1 MKRAFDI
8 VLSAMGLLVLSVPGL
23 FIAARIVWEDGLPV
37 FFTQE
42 RVGKDG
48 KRFKLFKF
56 RTMYRNAERQGQI
69 TVGSRDPRITPSGFW
84 LRKYKLDEFPQLLNV
99 LKGEMSLVGPRPE
112 VPRYVQLYSDEQRRV
127 LTIKPGI
134 TDWASI
140 AFRDE
145 NTLLASAEDP
155 EAFYANT
162 ILPQKITLNLV
173 YIQNQSIRHYFKIL
187 LATAFQIFK

>member
-69 TVGSRDPRITPSGFW
+69 TVGSHDPRITPSGFW